1 MKDIKPMARPREF
14 SIETATQNAMHV
26 FWAHGYDGASLPE
39 LLKGMGIARGSF
51 YKAFD
56 GKKPLFMSV
65 LDLYDQEAI
74 RPAVTLLSGPDDV
87 DGWKRIMLL
96 FNQVV
101 AVVAS
106 GDHRGC
112 LVCTA
117 AAGPAANDADIA
129 KAVGLALDKMRKGF
143 ETALGAS
150 RQHSDLNVQQRRA
163 FADMLTAQ
171 YVGLRILARSR
182 APLAT
187 LERSFS
193 AIQGLTDLID

>member
-14 SIETATQNAMHV
+14 SIETATQKAMNV
-26 FWAHGYDGASLPE
+26 FWAHGYEGSSLPE

-74 RPAVTLLSGPDDV
+74 IPAVTLLSGPDDL
-87 DGWKRIMLL
+87 DGWERIMLL

-101 AVVAS
+101 GAVAS
-106 GDHRGC
+106 ADHRGC

-117 AAGPAANDADIA
+117 AAGPAAYDVGIA
-129 KAVGLALDKMRKGF
+129 KAVGLALDKMRNGF
-143 ETALGAS
+143 EVALGAS
-150 RQHSDLNVQQRRA
+150 RQHNDLNEQQRHA
-163 FADMLTAQ
+163 FADILTAQ
-171 YVGLRILARSR
+171 YVGLRILARSQ

-187 LERSFS
+187 LERSVS
-193 AIQGLTDLID
+193 AIQGLTNLVD

>member
-1 MKDIKPMARPREF
+1 MARPREF
-14 SIETATQNAMHV
+14 NIETAILKAMNV
-26 FWAHGYDGASLPE
+26 FWAHGYEGASLPD
-39 LLKGMGIARGSF
+39 LLTGTGIARGSF

-65 LDLYDQEAI
+65 LELYDQEAI
-74 RPAVTLLSGPDDV
+74 KPAVILLSGPDNV
-87 DGWKRIMLL
+87 DGWDRIMLL
-96 FNQVV
+96 FNMVV
-101 AVVAS
+101 DAVAS
-106 GDHRGC
+106 GDRRGC

-117 AAGPAANDADIA
+117 AAGPAAYDADIA

-150 RQHSDLNVQQRRA
+150 RNHSDLNEPKRRA

-171 YVGLRILARSR
+171 YVGLRILARSQ

-187 LERSFS
+187 LERSVNS
-193 AIQGLTDLID
+193 IHALSDLID